1 MSRLISDLG
10 LIYPLQNALK
20 DLEITVSTDI
30 QQQIIPIILNQTEDI
45 VALAKT

>member
-10 LIYPLQNALK
+10 IIHPLQNALK

-30 QQQIIPIILNQTEDI
+30 QQQIIP
-45 VALAKT
+45 VF